1 MTISGLKT
9 IDKMMIKGIIPPFI
23 VTFFIALFILTMQ
36 FLWVWIDDLVGKG
49 VGIFI
54 ILELLFYLLLSF
66 FPVAF
71 PIAILLSSVML
82 IGGYAERY
90 ELSSMTSAGIPLL
103 RVMKPLI
110 IFATF
115 TACLSFVFSNYL
127 WPVANLKYR
136 SRLIDIRN
144 QKPTLSL
151 QKGIFNRDFNGI
163 VMRVGDKKEDDRT
176 VSDIMLYD
184 NQTQLDK
191 INLVVAKR
199 GEMYSDKKEGV
210 FVMELEDGHQYQELI
225 PNSSSSTSAYPF
237 VRTNFKTLSKKFDL
251 SQFDFNRTDEN
262 LYKTHQAM
270 LSVRQLSVAADSI
283 HRSIDKTNAEM
294 VDRVRSTFKLD
305 YVTRV
310 SAPDRPPAEVIRA
323 AGEGMQKPLEKL
335 TGLDRFKQGVVQKL
349 AGDSSKAKTSTP
361 DPAFRPVDMAYI
373 LDQPQPSEVH
383 SFKDFLNPRFQY
395 PAANKALSQAR
406 SAGGSVELQASLY
419 ESEYKI
425 EQRNWYELNVKF
437 AWASMCIVFLFIG
450 APMGA
455 IVRKGGFGYPLLVAI
470 IFYMVYQIMVTS
482 MKKSVESLVL
492 SGMAAPWIPVSIM
505 VVIGILLTRSAMLDN
520 MLNLDQFSKVMKS
533 GFNKFMDWMDAL
545 AARFTRKKQKEQA

>member
-1 MTISGLKT
+1 MEQIFRLKT
-9 IDKMMIKGIIPPFI
+9 LDRMILKGIIPPFI

-49 VGIFI
+49 VGILI

-66 FPVAF
+66 FPIAF

-103 RVMKPLI
+103 RVMRPLI
-110 IFATF
+110 LFATF
-115 TACLSFVFSNYL
+115 TGCLSFVFSNYL

-144 QKPTLSL
+144 QKPTLSV

-163 VMRVGDKKEDDRT
+163 VMRVRDKEEDDRT

-191 INLVVAKR
+191 INLVVAKS
-199 GEMYSDKKEGV
+199 GEMYSDKKDGV
-210 FVMELEDGHQYQELI
+210 FVMELKDGHQYQELL
-225 PNSSSSTSAYPF
+225 PNTNSAASPYPF

-270 LSVRQLSVAADSI
+270 LSVRQLSHAADSI
-283 HRSIDKTNAEM
+283 QRILERNKEDM
-294 VDRVRSTFKLD
+294 MDRVNSTFKISNFSSVNSIDQRNL
-305 YVTRV
+305 
-310 SAPDRPPAEVIRA
+310 VIRNSIKNVDINPS
-323 AGEGMQKPLEKL
+323 QQL
-335 TGLDRFKQGVVQKL
+335 TGLDKFKRNIISKSLTDSNKL
-349 AGDSSKAKTSTP
+349 ETSTASTARKV
-361 DPAFRPVDMAYI
+361 DIQYLLDRPKQEKVK
-373 LDQPQPSEVH
+373 
-383 SFKDFLNPRFQY
+383 SFKDMLNARFQY
-395 PAANKALSQAR
+395 PAANKALSQSRIAA
-406 SAGGSVELQASLY
+406 SSVELQTGIY
-419 ESEYKI
+419 ESEYKN
-425 EQRNWYELNVKF
+425 EQKNWYELNLKL
-437 AWASMCIVFLFIG
+437 AWASMCLVFLFIG

-470 IFYMVYQIMVTS
+470 IFYMIYQILVTS
-482 MKKSVESLVL
+482 MKKSVDSLVIP
-492 SGMAAPWIPVSIM
+492 GAVAPWVPVSVM
-505 VVIGILLTRSAMLDN
+505 VVIGFLLTRSAMLDN
-520 MLNLDQFSKVMKS
+520 MINLDTFTKVIGN
-533 GFNKFMDWMDAL
+533 GFNKFMSWLDSL
-545 AARFTRKKQKEQA
+545 AARLSRSKKKEQA